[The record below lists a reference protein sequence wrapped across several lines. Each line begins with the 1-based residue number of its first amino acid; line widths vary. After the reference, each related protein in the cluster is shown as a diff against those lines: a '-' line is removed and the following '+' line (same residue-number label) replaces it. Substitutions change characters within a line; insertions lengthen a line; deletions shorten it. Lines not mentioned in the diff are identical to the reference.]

1 MGQNKH
7 AHDLHK
13 RLNTFHTKHN
23 ERVAEFHKQHAIQI
37 ENGENGNGL
46 LAKWERFIYFK
57 GRNVFKAIKGI
68 VS

>member
-7 AHDLHK
+7 ALHLHK
-13 RLNTFHTKHN
+13 RLNTLHTKHN
-23 ERVAEFHKQHAIQI
+23 ERVAEFHKQHALQI

-57 GRNVFKAIKGI
+57 GRTVFKAIKGI
-68 VS
+68 AK

>member
-7 AHDLHK
+7 ALHLHK
-13 RLNTFHTKHN
+13 RLHTKHN

-46 LAKWERFIYFK
+46 LAKWERYIYFK
-57 GRNVFKAIKGI
+57 GRTVIKAIKGI
-68 VS
+68 AK